1 MASQHPLD
9 LRERA
14 RRLWAGLR
22 LPRSAAPPVRPLLR
36 QWALQSALGAW
47 LLAALVAPA
56 AAAFTGQHHTS
67 WSERAGAPTE
77 IVGIGQ
83 TPDGYLWLATNQ
95 GLVRFDGLR
104 FERFNLY
111 PDNPTRP
118 QPLSELLVQPD
129 GTLWVALRLGG
140 VARVRDGAVRHYGAA
155 DGLPAHRIVL
165 MVADARGVVWGCS
178 EGGLY
183 RLEGERWQ
191 LVNAELGLPPGRVEH
206 LVKTSDGSLLLK
218 DASNRWSR
226 KPAAA
231 ARVEPF
237 LGLEPETFTV
247 RPQPDGGLWLWHRQ
261 GTLQRL
267 SATGAVLLTTPAP
280 PALYGDLLA
289 DARGNVWL
297 TDYSTGLYRFS
308 KDQLARA
315 AAGEPAGPPER
326 LNQAM
331 GLSSDAVMNLFTDR
345 QGQLWAGTAGG
356 LDRIAEAVIQPVSR
370 PGGTIAGPIAVTEQ
384 AEVCIGSMHHPTYCT
399 TSDQRL
405 VKLAGDPV
413 LSARPALAL
422 HADTQGRLWLAG
434 LEDLRRRER
443 KGELVAVPYPDD
455 TVRAVPQSMLVD
467 SQGTL
472 WLAPFEQPVM
482 RLHEGRWLPPD
493 PRWPPNGALVLAQD
507 AAGAVWMGTA
517 DGQLLRMQGDRLVR
531 YGAAEG
537 VPAGRVLALKPVQD
551 RLWVGGESGLQLW
564 QRGRAHRVR
573 LYDGNSLGLVTGIVQ
588 TPDGA
593 LWLNE
598 ASGLLRIPPEDLQ
611 ALLAD
616 PTHPVS
622 ALRLGPDDGLLGPLP
637 PLRPTDT
644 LQRGPDGHLWL
655 TRAPSI
661 YRLDPVRVLPPPD
674 ARFPVPMIDNL
685 GMPAPRRVT
694 GGRWAVRYNAV
705 DLASPQRL
713 RFRYRLEGL
722 DEGWQEAGDNREAR
736 YNNLPPG
743 HYRFQVQARAGALAG
758 WSDAAPIASHSFEV
772 LPAWHQT
779 WTFRASVLALM
790 GLLAGLTWRWWAVR
804 TARRIE
810 DRLQVQLRERERIAR
825 ELHDNLLQGALGLT
839 LQVQAGLED
848 LPPAHPARRQLQTA
862 LERADAVLTATR
874 DRVQGLRGTQLAHE
888 LGQALMQEALALR
901 GTTDTPAVHIETSGE
916 ARPLRAAA
924 AREVY
929 QIALEAVQNSLRHA
943 QASHLDLR
951 VCYGPDRLEVCVSDD
966 GSGFPAGFDPEIGS
980 EGHWGLRGM
989 RERAA
994 TLGAQV
1000 HWLRRPERGVK
1011 VVITVKAGVAYQG
1024 HRGRKGLLG
1033 WLRARRA
1040 DPQA

>member
-1 MASQHPLD
+1 MDLLPPLH

-14 RRLWAGLR
+14 RQLWTGLR
-22 LPRSAAPPVRPLLR
+22 KSRRGVLPAR
-36 QWALQSALGAW
+36 QWAVKLALGAS
-47 LLAALVAPA
+47 LLAAVVAPA
-56 AAAFTGQHHTS
+56 SAAFSGQQHTS
-67 WSERAGAPTE
+67 WNERAGAPAE

-83 TPDGYLWLATNQ
+83 TSDGYLWLASNQ

-104 FERFNLY
+104 FERLNLY

-140 VARVRDGAVRHYGAA
+140 VVRVRDGTLRHYGAA

-165 MVADARGVVWGCS
+165 MVSDAQGVVWGVS
-178 EGGLY
+178 EAGLH
-183 RLEGERWQ
+183 RLQEERWQ
-191 LVNAELGLPPGRVEH
+191 LVNAELGLPPGPIEE
-206 LVKTSDGSLLLK
+206 LMTASDGSLWMR
-218 DASNRWSR
+218 DASERWSR
-226 KPAAA
+226 KSADAS
-231 ARVEPF
+231 RVEPVVHQ
-237 LGLEPETFTV
+237 EPEAAKV
-247 RPQPDGGLWLWHRQ
+247 RPQPDGTLWVWHRR

-267 SATGAVLLTTPAP
+267 SSTGAVLLTTPAP

-289 DARGNVWL
+289 DAHGDVWL
-297 TDYSTGLYRFS
+297 TDYATGLYRYS

-315 AAGEPAGPPER
+315 AAGQPAGPPER
-326 LNQAM
+326 LTEAM
-331 GLSSDAVMNLFTDR
+331 GLSSDIVMNLFTDR

-356 LDRIAEAVIQPVSR
+356 LDRIADAVIQPVPR
-370 PGGTIAGPIAVTEQ
+370 PGDNISGPIAVTEQ
-384 AEVCIGSMHHPTYCT
+384 AEVCIGAMHHSAYCT

-405 VKLAGDPV
+405 TKLAGDPV
-413 LSARPALAL
+413 LSGRPAHVL
-422 HADTQGRLWLAG
+422 HADTQGRLWLG
-434 LEDLRRRER
+434 GQHGLRRRER
-443 KGELVAVPYPDD
+443 DGRLVAVPYPDD
-455 TVRAVPQSMLVD
+455 TSRAILQSMLVD
-467 SQGTL
+467 AQGTL

-482 RLHEGRWLPPD
+482 RLQEGRWLTPD

-517 DGQLLRMQGDRLVR
+517 SGQLLRMQGDRLAR
-531 YGAAEG
+531 YGSVQG
-537 VPAGRVLALKPVQD
+537 VPSGRILALKSVKD
-551 RLWVGGESGLQLW
+551 HLWVGGEVGLLLW
-564 QRGRAHRVR
+564 QQGRAHRVR
-573 LYDGNSLGLVTGIVQ
+573 LHDGNSLGLVTGIVE

-598 ASGLLRIPPEDLQ
+598 ASGLVRIPPEDHQ

-616 PTHPVS
+616 PNHRVS

-637 PLRPTDT
+637 PLRPTDS
-644 LQRGPDGHLWL
+644 LQLGPDGHLWL
-655 TRAPSI
+655 TRAPHI
-661 YRLDPVRVLPPPD
+661 YRLDPVRVLPPSD
-674 ARFPVPMIDNL
+674 AGFPVPMIDTL
-685 GMPAPRRVT
+685 GMPAPSRVT
-694 GGRWAVRYNAV
+694 DGRWAVRYNAV

-722 DEGWQEAGDNREAR
+722 NEGWQEAGDNREAR

-758 WSDAAPIASHSFEV
+758 WSDTAPIANHAFEV
-772 LPAWHQT
+772 VPAWHQT
-779 WTFRASVLALM
+779 WSFRASVLACM
-790 GLLAGLTWRWWAVR
+790 ALLAWLTWRGWAIR

-825 ELHDNLLQGALGLT
+825 ELHDNLLQGAMGLT

-874 DRVQGLRGTQLAHE
+874 EHVQGLRETQLAHE
-888 LGQALMQEALALR
+888 LGQALMQEAMALR
-901 GTTDTPAVHIETSGE
+901 GATDTPAVHIETSGE

-943 QASHLDLR
+943 QARHLDMS
-951 VCYGPDRLEVCVSDD
+951 VSYGADRLEVCVSDD
-966 GSGFPAGFDPEIGS
+966 GRGLPDGLDPGIGS
-980 EGHWGLRGM
+980 AGHWGLRGM

-994 TLGAQV
+994 TLGAEV
-1000 HWLRRPERGVK
+1000 RWLRRTEGGVR
-1011 VVITVKAGVAYQG
+1011 VVISVKAEVAYLG
-1024 HRGRKGLLG
+1024 HHGRTGLLG
-1033 WLRARRA
+1033 RLRA
-1040 DPQA
+1040 